1 MYNLLKFEMYKLKY
15 NKTFRASVMITAA
28 LIIWCVYLSLY
39 NNHTIKEISD
49 YFQGREFGILINN
62 FQDRAHPKFIE
73 YFYSALGFCPVIS
86 ILVIFLVGSI
96 VIDEYTEGTIKN
108 IAAYGHKRVKI
119 YISKLIT
126 IFLSIFILIT
136 LLLFGTVII
145 GSFISGW
152 NGTFSFNLFAQMM
165 KVTISI
171 VLVYFSLASIY
182 ICLAIII
189 RNKSIFAVL
198 AIMGMIIEVTY
209 LFKFN
214 GFFKY
219 MPMFM
224 FVEIGMLQ
232 INLYNIILNC
242 SILIIITTLLGTLIF
257 KNLELK

>member
-15 NKTFRASVMITAA
+15 NKTFISSVIVTAFS
-28 LIIWCVYLSLY
+28 IIWCIYLSLY
-39 NNHTIKEISD
+39 NNHTIKEIND

-62 FQDRAHPKFIE
+62 FQDRVHPKFIE
-73 YFYSALGFCPVIS
+73 YFYSAFGFCPVIS

-119 YISKLIT
+119 YISKLI
-126 IFLSIFILIT
+126 IICLSIFILII
-136 LLLFGTVII
+136 LLLFGTAIM

-152 NGTFSFNLFAQMM
+152 NGTFSFNLFIQMM

-171 VLVYFSLASIY
+171 TLVYFSLASIY
-182 ICLAIII
+182 ICLAVII

-198 AIMGMIIEVTY
+198 SIIGMIIEVSY
-209 LFKFN
+209 LFQFN
-214 GFFKY
+214 DFFKH

-224 FVEIGMLQ
+224 FIEICMLQ
-232 INLYNIILNC
+232 INLYSIILNC
-242 SILIIITTLLGTLIF
+242 SILIIITTLVGAFIF